1 MASGGSL
8 FVRTR
13 RPWFDLH
20 DETEASPHVAI
31 LGLPFD
37 GSASL
42 KSGAAQAPARLRAI
56 SKTSDAI
63 DRRGRTV
70 GGVTVRDF
78 GDVAVEDPSGRPR
91 TQIEYLQA
99 AATALEA
106 LPDSSFVLALGG
118 DNSVG
123 IPCLRRFARR
133 HGAGAGVI
141 WFDAHPD
148 LFESYDGNPDSH
160 ACALRRAMTLAGL
173 PPERIVLL
181 GTRSFS
187 AGETRFIQ
195 EQRIDVITA
204 AEWWS
209 LAPDVVVDRI
219 ASRLGGLSAIYLS
232 IDIDGFDASCAPG
245 TGYPMPGGPSA
256 AMVLAVLEGLFA
268 RLPIRAMDITEIA
281 PPLDTNDI
289 TSFLGAQI
297 VLETLGAIAAR
308 RT

>member
-1 MASGGSL
+1 M
-8 FVRTR
+8 RER
-13 RPWFDLH
+13 RLWFDL
-20 DETEASPHVAI
+20 DDPSAGSPRVAV
-31 LGLPFD
+31 LGLPYD

-42 KSGAAQAPARLRAI
+42 KSGAAQAPGRLREI

-63 DRRGRTV
+63 TRRGRAV
-70 GGVTVRDF
+70 SGVTVRDF
-78 GDVAVEDPSGRPR
+78 GDVAALDGSGRR
-91 TQIEYLQA
+91 LTQQEYLA
-99 AATALEA
+99 AAASALDA
-106 LPDSSFVLALGG
+106 LPRESFVLALGG

-123 IPCLRRFARR
+123 IPCLRRFARL
-133 HGAGAGVI
+133 HGAQTGVI

-148 LFESYDGNPDSH
+148 LFETYDGNPDSH

-173 PPERIVLL
+173 SPRNVVLL

-187 AGETRFIQ
+187 SEEARFIHDQ
-195 EQRIDVITA
+195 GIEMITS
-204 AEWWS
+204 AEWWT
-209 LAPDVVVDRI
+209 LAPEAVADRI
-219 ASRLGGLSAIYLS
+219 ARRLESLPAVYLS

-256 AMVLAVLEGLFA
+256 AMVLAVQELLFQ

-297 VLETLGAIAAR
+297 VLETLGALA
-308 RT
+308 